1 MYKVV
6 LGFRR
11 FIIGKMERGVVI
23 MKVFTGKHHL
33 KQTDHLHDGKTVVSD
48 LGVHEV

>member
-1 MYKVV
+1 MWMLTLSDILFGFANRLPCVV
-6 LGFRR
+6 YPYMRCN
-11 FIIGKMERGVVI
+11 
-23 MKVFTGKHHL
+23 HL